1 MSTTPSPPPQQ
12 PPYDSSYDAPYPPPA
27 DQAPGTGPRVT
38 GEEVR
43 DLGRLRR
50 SATDRKIAGVAGGLA
65 RHLDIDPLVLR
76 VTFVVLVFF
85 GGAGL
90 LLYGACWLLVPEEGS
105 EKAPF
110 GLDERNRSVALIIAG
125 VLAALALVGDSW
137 GAFWFPWPIALVA
150 LVVVLVLSRRE
161 RREHGGVAPAAMPTA
176 PAGPDAPLGYAAAP
190 VQPYGPYP
198 PYNPAPPP
206 YNPAP
211 RPAIRKG
218 PALFGFTLALVTLG
232 IGVLSIF
239 DLAGAPVIAS
249 AYPALVVAIVGVMLL
264 VASGFGRGGGL
275 IVLGLVATLVLAA
288 TTVADE
294 WEGTVLAKTPTSASS
309 VLDRY
314 EIGAGE
320 LVLDLT
326 DVSDLDAL
334 DGRTIVV
341 RGQFGHLE
349 VIVPTELDV
358 TVRAVV
364 NGPGS
369 IVLFGH
375 KSEGIDV
382 SDTRSMGDRLDAPD
396 LTIVSELNFGEI
408 EVHQ

>member
-12 PPYDSSYDAPYPPPA
+12 PPYDHGYPPP
-27 DQAPGTGPRVT
+27 DPAPDTGPRVS

-50 SATDRKIAGVAGGLA
+50 SVTDRKIAGVAGGLG
-65 RHLDIDPLVLR
+65 RHLDVDPLVLR

-90 LLYGACWLLVPEEGS
+90 LLYAACWLLVPEENS

-125 VLAALALVGDSW
+125 VLAALALIGDSW
-137 GAFWFPWPIALVA
+137 GAFWFPWPLAVIAL
-150 LVVVLVLSRRE
+150 LVVLLLSRRD
-161 RREHGGVAPAAMPTA
+161 RRDQAGQPPTAMQAAPAA
-176 PAGPDAPLGYAAAP
+176 YAAAP
-190 VQPYGPYP
+190 GQPYGPYP
-198 PYNPAPPP
+198 PYAPT
-206 YNPAP
+206 P
-211 RPAIRKG
+211 RPATQRG
-218 PALFGFTLALVTLG
+218 PVLFGFTLALVALG
-232 IGVLSIF
+232 IGVLSIV
-239 DLAGAPVIAS
+239 DIAGAPVVAS
-249 AYPALVVAIVGVMLL
+249 AYPALAVAIVGVMLL
-264 VASGFGRGGGL
+264 VAAGFGRGGGL
-275 IVLGLVATLVLAA
+275 ILVGLVATLVLAV
-288 TTVADE
+288 TTVAGE

-314 EIGAGE
+314 ELGVGE

-326 DVSDLDAL
+326 EVSDLDAL

-341 RGQFGHLE
+341 RGRVGHLE
-349 VIVPTELDV
+349 VILPTELDV
-358 TVRAVV
+358 TARAVV

-369 IVLFGH
+369 ITLFGH

-382 SDTRSMGDRLDAPD
+382 SDTRSTSDRLDAPD
-396 LTIVSELNFGEI
+396 VTIVSEINFGEI

>member
-1 MSTTPSPPPQQ
+1 MTTTPSPPPPQQPAQQPAQQ
-12 PPYDSSYDAPYPPPA
+12 PPYDASYQPPA
-27 DQAPGTGPRVT
+27 DQPPGAGPRVT
-38 GEEVR
+38 GAEVR
-43 DLGRLRR
+43 NLGRLRR
-50 SATDRKIAGVAGGLA
+50 STSDRKIAGVAGGLA
-65 RHLDIDPLVLR
+65 RHLDIDPLILR

-90 LLYGACWLLVPEEGS
+90 LLYAACWLLVPEEGS
-105 EKAPF
+105 NRAPL
-110 GLDERNRSVALIIAG
+110 GLDERNRTVALSIAG
-125 VLAALALVGDSW
+125 VLAALALIGDSW
-137 GAFWFPWPIALVA
+137 GAFWFPWPVALIAL
-150 LVVVLVLSRRE
+150 LVVFLLSRRE
-161 RREHGGVAPAAMPTA
+161 RNEPDGAQPGAMQ
-176 PAGPDAPLGYAAAP
+176 AAP
-190 VQPYGPYP
+190 VAGTEYAATSAAPYGVYP
-198 PYNPAPPP
+198 PQGPYATYSPVPARRQGPPLFWFTV
-206 YNPAP
+206 
-211 RPAIRKG
+211 
-218 PALFGFTLALVTLG
+218 ALATLG
-232 IGVLSIF
+232 VGVLGIF
-239 DLAGAPVIAS
+239 DLAGAPVVAS
-249 AYPALVVAIVGVMLL
+249 AYPALVVATVAVMLL
-264 VASGFGRGGGL
+264 VGSVFGRGGGL
-275 IVLGLVATLVLAA
+275 ILLGLVAAVALAV
-288 TTVADE
+288 TTVAGR

-326 DVSDLDAL
+326 DVTDLDDL

-341 RGQFGHLE
+341 RGQVGHLE

-382 SDTRSMGDRLDAPD
+382 SDTRSMGDRVDAPD
-396 LTIVSELNFGEI
+396 LTIVSEINFGEI